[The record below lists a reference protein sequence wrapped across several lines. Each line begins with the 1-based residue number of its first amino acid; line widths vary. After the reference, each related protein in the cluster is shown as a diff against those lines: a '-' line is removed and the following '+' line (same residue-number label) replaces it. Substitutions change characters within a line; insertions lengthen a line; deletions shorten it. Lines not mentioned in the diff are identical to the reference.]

1 MPLMQTLENFFVE
14 GIGIRM
20 KTSSCRCSNRIF
32 FNNYQCLSCGSEVGR
47 CNVCRQS
54 ASFAKQDDGTW
65 QCDFC
70 EANVSPCCNR
80 ASSVCNAFVE
90 VEGSLCQWCAFTT
103 VTPDLH
109 VPQNE
114 KHWIELERAKRRLL
128 LQLADLQLPPYLPNL
143 NQTHPLSFQFLEN
156 KKLPDGTVEQIY
168 TGHAEGVITVNI
180 QEADSVYRESARV
193 ALREPQ
199 RTLIG
204 HMRHEVGHYID
215 WSYARRVAAEEYHA
229 LFGDPDLVN
238 YEESKNAF
246 YANGAP
252 ATWAEHHV
260 SAYATMHPW
269 EDFAETMNAYL
280 DIMAIAA
287 TANDRGL
294 AKFDMSPTSP
304 AQELVN
310 GVLDIAITV
319 SEFNFDLGLP
329 PLLPERLSQAVIDK
343 LAFIHTLRIAKVKA
357 PWSSIAKTFS
367 KRISSD
373 ASMD

>member
-1 MPLMQTLENFFVE
+1 
-14 GIGIRM
+14 
-20 KTSSCRCSNRIF
+20 
-32 FNNYQCLSCGSEVGR
+32 
-47 CNVCRQS
+47 
-54 ASFAKQDDGTW
+54 
-65 QCDFC
+65 
-70 EANVSPCCNR
+70 
-80 ASSVCNAFVE
+80 
-90 VEGSLCQWCAFTT
+90 
-103 VTPDLH
+103 
-109 VPQNE
+109 
-114 KHWIELERAKRRLL
+114 
-128 LQLADLQLPPYLPNL
+128 
-143 NQTHPLSFQFLEN
+143 
-156 KKLPDGTVEQIY
+156 
-168 TGHAEGVITVNI
+168 
-180 QEADSVYRESARV
+180 
-193 ALREPQ
+193 
-199 RTLIG
+199 
-204 HMRHEVGHYID
+204 
-215 WSYARRVAAEEYHA
+215 
-229 LFGDPDLVN
+229 
-238 YEESKNAF
+238 
-246 YANGAP
+246 
-252 ATWAEHHV
+252 
-260 SAYATMHPW
+260 MHPW